1 MKSSSTAQGYGSPA
15 ITNPGPQPVPVHD
28 NLPSNSIFPSDVRID
43 PSPPDLDEDHDFIR
57 PPDLLSGHASS
68 VVARASLLD
77 GPSDE
82 ELHAHVAN
90 SLAGSRKGS
99 TTGIDSSSEDG
110 RRMLPAFNQLSIPS
124 AHSSISLPASAPRV
138 STSQSTPL
146 INQPSKDSQQ
156 SKPIYRMTFVTRLV
170 YSCLLL
176 LPLLAAVGIMAA
188 TCAPF
193 QWYRARLSISR
204 MTIPANQWNND
215 ETVASGL
222 GMNRGGAITLGLWGW
237 CFEANGQA
245 Q

>member
-1 MKSSSTAQGYGSPA
+1 L
-15 ITNPGPQPVPVHD
+15 D
-28 NLPSNSIFPSDVRID
+28 NIFPSDVRID
-43 PSPPDLDEDHDFIR
+43 PSPPDLGEDHDIIQ
-57 PPDLLSGHASS
+57 PPTSESGHPSS
-68 VVARASLLD
+68 AVARASLLD

-99 TTGIDSSSEDG
+99 TTGIDTSSEDE
-110 RRMLPAFNQLSIPS
+110 RRMLPAFTQRSIPS
-124 AHSSISLPASAPRV
+124 AHSSTSLPTSAPRV

-146 INQPSKDSQQ
+146 INQPSIDSQQ
-156 SKPIYRMTFVTRLV
+156 PKPVYRMTLMTRLV

-188 TCAPF
+188 TCAPL

-204 MTIPANQWNND
+204 MTISANQWNSD